1 MAQSLL
7 REIVPRFGFPTSI
20 GSDNGPAFIS
30 DLIQVSKAM
39 NIKWKLHTAYRPQSS
54 GMVERTN
61 RTLKETLS
69 KWIIETDCSW
79 VDLFPIDL
87 LKLRMTPRSHGYSPY
102 EIVYRRPPPVI
113 RQITTDIL
121 QVRGDRI
128 SQQME
133 QLGKVINQVT
143 KFVQERIPFP
153 LGEQM
158 HEFIPGD
165 QVYG

>member
-1 MAQSLL
+1 MIGQKQPGNKSHHHKTRDCEPHGRAVLLGSLTL
-7 REIVPRFGFPTSI
+7 LLCTRVPFTNKVSCFVSTCVSLDNSFPSVRQEPSFGPWK
-20 GSDNGPAFIS
+20 GSPF
-30 DLIQVSKAM
+30 LQ
-39 NIKWKLHTAYRPQSS
+39 Q
-54 GMVERTN
+54 
-61 RTLKETLS
+61 
-69 KWIIETDCSW
+69 
-79 VDLFPIDL
+79 
-87 LKLRMTPRSHGYSPY
+87 SHGYSPY
-102 EIVYRRPPPVI
+102 EIVYWRPPPI
-113 RQITTDIL
+113 KRQVTTDIL